1 MAREVRFFFPPE
13 VSSCDLGSD
22 RGVGR
27 DMEVVVVVSA
37 VRAELVLV
45 RLPSRFYLWS
55 LMVAGRG
62 GVCIHGDG
70 AGVMAGWLAR
80 VWALHFGSLVVGWR
94 SALAVLFPKFV
105 CVCVCLVGGVVQCMY
120 DLSSGF
126 RFRSDRN
133 ELLLEKFGF

>member
-1 MAREVRFFFPPE
+1 M
-13 VSSCDLGSD
+13 
-22 RGVGR
+22 
-27 DMEVVVVVSA
+27 
-37 VRAELVLV
+37 
-45 RLPSRFYLWS
+45 
-55 LMVAGRG
+55 
-62 GVCIHGDG
+62 VCIHGDG
-70 AGVMAGWLAR
+70 AGGVMAGWHESG
-80 VWALHFGSLVVGWR
+80 ALHFGSLVVGWR